1 MRVSRLVGLFL
12 ALVLCLSLPK
22 FVSAAASG
30 AVDLLGASND
40 LGTAVF
46 GEINQT
52 TGVFTFRGNTP
63 TGFQMP
69 ALSCNA
75 QQSLFG
81 SENRTPTEPMT
92 PVGGGGRCGFLVG
105 LNPANGAVTQSFG
118 FITLA
123 GSPNSCLRISDF
135 DFNPA
140 NGVLYGVGRA
150 NSTRDG
156 LFTISLTTPPVATLV
171 GLLDPTCTT
180 GCLERGGMAFRK
192 DGALFV
198 ASVERQFARIN
209 PADASVIGS
218 ILPMT
223 DCVEGMSFRNSDDV
237 LFATECDSDDLF
249 TINVTTGV
257 QTPLNASPGA
267 SVGSLAFCG
276 DRGGIVGGATPTP
289 TVAGPTATP
298 TGVPTA
304 APTSTP
310 PVIGPVAVPTMSGL
324 TMALFGLILAAV
336 AILVLRVRG

>member
-1 MRVSRLVGLFL
+1 MRISRFVGLFL
-12 ALVLCLSLPK
+12 AVVLCLALPK
-22 FVSAAASG
+22 LVSAGASG

-40 LGTAVF
+40 LGKAVF

-52 TGVFTFRGNTP
+52 TGAFTFRGSTP
-63 TGFQMP
+63 TGVQMP

-81 SENRTPTEPMT
+81 SENRTITAPLAA
-92 PVGGGGRCGFLVG
+92 VGGGARCGFLVG

-140 NGVLYGVGRA
+140 NGVLYGVARA
-150 NSTRDG
+150 NTTRDG
-156 LFTISLTTPPVATLV
+156 LFTITLATPPVATLV
-171 GLLDPTCTT
+171 GLLDPPCTT
-180 GCLERGGMAFRK
+180 GCLARGGLAFRK

-198 ASVERQFARIN
+198 GSIDRQLARIN
-209 PADASVIGS
+209 PADASVIGP
-218 ILPMT
+218 ILTMT
-223 DCVEGMSFRNSDDV
+223 NCIEGMSFRNSDDV
-237 LFATECDSDDLF
+237 LFATECDSDDLY
-249 TINVTTGV
+249 TIDETTGV
-257 QTPLNASPGA
+257 QTDLNLSPGA

-289 TVAGPTATP
+289 TVAAPTVTP
-298 TGVPTA
+298 TQVPTA

-310 PVIGPVAVPTMSGL
+310 PATGPVAVPTMSGL

-336 AILVLRVRG
+336 AIVILRMRG